1 MKKIALLLIVTAL
14 LSPAIFAAPTDE
26 EVEIAFS
33 GVFAAYG
40 AIFMTSMMG
49 QTIPGASMEM
59 DMETGVSA
67 ISFDNLDVETL
78 FSTIGE
84 TLDGSGDM
92 PEIAFTHLSG
102 SFVASSEGD
111 MDMDVTLNG
120 GPVNHLEMRIKGEE
134 LVLMKANGKNCEYLS
149 EAMDF

>member
-1 MKKIALLLIVTAL
+1 MKKIALLLIVTTL

-26 EVEIAFS
+26 EVEIAFT

-49 QTIPGASMEM
+49 QTIPGASM

-67 ISFDNLDVETL
+67 ISFDNLDVEAL
-78 FSTIGE
+78 FATIGE
-84 TLDGSGDM
+84 TLDGTGEM

-102 SFVASSEGD
+102 TFIASSEGD
-111 MDMDVTLNG
+111 MDMDVTLKG
-120 GPVNHLEMRIKGEE
+120 GPVSHLEMRVKGEE
-134 LVLMKANGKNCEYLS
+134 LVLMKANGKNYDYLS